1 MLSSSSSSCRQGSL
15 GTVQPSASPRAS
27 RFGGGR
33 AGTPTPSPWH
43 PHHVSKPH
51 TPPPCCAASQTCLL
65 CLVDVCVCSC
75 PAAGLCGDTFARPS
89 LSEWAKPGPGPS
101 RLCWE
106 NPRTV
111 QFSFMLVVLKVRFL
125 DQLSVSE
132 MPVPGWLGGSVG
144 WASDSQYQLMSW

>member
-27 RFGGGR
+27 GFGGGR
-33 AGTPTPSPWH
+33 AGIPTPSPWR

-51 TPPPCCAASQTCLL
+51 TPPPCCADSQMCLL
-65 CLVDVCVCSC
+65 CLVDACVCSC
-75 PAAGLCGDTFARPS
+75 SAASLCGDTFARAS

-101 RLCWE
+101 RLCWK
-106 NPRTV
+106 NPGMV
-111 QFSFMLVVLKVRFL
+111 FL
-125 DQLSVSE
+125 YVDDSQSEVPGPAGSVSE

-144 WASDSQYQLMSW
+144 WASNSQYQLMSW